1 VRTNR
6 PNKAAE
12 ARHRK
17 SGPARLG
24 GGNGGGKRALDVG
37 EAESA
42 DGQPRDAAP
51 ESQEPVI
58 EEDAPSWAQTRIA
71 R

>member
-1 VRTNR
+1 MRTNR
-6 PNKAAE
+6 PNKAAD

-24 GGNGGGKRALDVG
+24 GGNGGGKRALVVD
-37 EAESA
+37 ESESA
-42 DGQPRDAAP
+42 DGQPRDPAP
-51 ESQEPVI
+51 GLQEPVT
-58 EEDAPSWAQTRIA
+58 EEDAASWAQTQIA